1 MPATDSPAIIV
12 ARFLKAN
19 NYIETLEIFLRE
31 AGLPLDAGSASKGD
45 LTIEKILEEKKTFD
59 VSVSF
64 EKLGIDDDEKGWRL
78 PGQVVLYDCKEGRVA
93 AERRDHTKYVV
104 KVASWEEPD
113 GVWIATVG
121 WDAKV
126 ILYRLNWSTQESGAV
141 NYHALH
147 TPVASISVPTNPE
160 AILFVQHPEDKN
172 PILLLAR
179 RDSTFLYYYALP
191 DPSNQTAAG
200 APLLLGRQNLA
211 PHSNAWIA
219 FTPSAIAL
227 CPTDPSLLAVAT
239 SAVPH
244 MKLIIVRLLFPPL
257 SSISTGPHLSSD
269 IPTAPVSLLDRQD
282 PSLPTQASQTRAA
295 LVVADRENTA
305 ILIHC
310 TTMSPQTAYS
320 TPALA
325 WRPDGSGVWVNSD
338 DGVVRGIETATG
350 KVVGTLNGH
359 EPGSKVRCLWAGH
372 VGIQGD
378 DDEVRL
384 EEWVVSGG
392 YVNGNC
398 TGAGLTC
405 TYNAIPQKK
414 GPKGSRAKV
423 ISELRENQRQ
433 SQLVAKAQ
441 QHAFGFD
448 SPPLSPA
455 FSRTGGL
462 LCMDTI
468 TSCVDYFFAHMYPTQ
483 PILHRIRV
491 GETIGQ
497 MDTSIEA
504 YCLVTSLCAY
514 MMIQPNM
521 SLPANLLPDGEMG
534 PGASTALGNAVL
546 QEALRVRKGY
556 NYVES
561 PTVWSVITSFFF
573 FGSFFCLDKHNT
585 AWFHLREATT
595 LAELIGM
602 HEEATYSTGDIAE
615 SSRTRRLYWLL
626 FVTERAYALQRHRPL
641 TLHATIGLPRIDED
655 PAETVELSG
664 FIHLVNLFN
673 PFDDTFVGLWNKART
688 GCTTEW
694 LARLQDQLANAM
706 PAYLESTESQAVDLR
721 TSQQWLRTMVWQ
733 LSISHGFLSST
744 AADHA
749 MSFKFPIEISRDL
762 VSVASGFSQQAME
775 VHGIGLIEKL
785 FDVACTLT
793 DVMSCVPIE
802 QHAFEYGPRDYLNQ
816 FLSLI
821 STLRGGQQRY
831 LPLLVTK
838 INDTIPSMSGY
849 GLPMSLPSNRIEEVY
864 DNHSR
869 SSDHTSS
876 NTTPFGSPPGSS
888 LNSRQMDFKPIDFNN
903 NMITASE
910 NDTAFSSMTTAMQY
924 ADMTTTSPMATLYDD
939 INNHAYSGS

>member
-1 MPATDSPAIIV
+1 M
-12 ARFLKAN
+12 
-19 NYIETLEIFLRE
+19 
-31 AGLPLDAGSASKGD
+31 
-45 LTIEKILEEKKTFD
+45 
-59 VSVSF
+59 SF
-64 EKLGIDDDEKGWRL
+64 
-78 PGQVVLYDCKEGRVA
+78 
-93 AERRDHTKYVV
+93 
-104 KVASWEEPD
+104 
-113 GVWIATVG
+113 
-121 WDAKV
+121 
-126 ILYRLNWSTQESGAV
+126 
-141 NYHALH
+141 
-147 TPVASISVPTNPE
+147 
-160 AILFVQHPEDKN
+160 
-172 PILLLAR
+172 
-179 RDSTFLYYYALP
+179 
-191 DPSNQTAAG
+191 
-200 APLLLGRQNLA
+200 
-211 PHSNAWIA
+211 
-219 FTPSAIAL
+219 
-227 CPTDPSLLAVAT
+227 
-239 SAVPH
+239 
-244 MKLIIVRLLFPPL
+244 
-257 SSISTGPHLSSD
+257 
-269 IPTAPVSLLDRQD
+269 VSLLISPGEPSRAERQLRLTMPD
-282 PSLPTQASQTRAA
+282 SLSSSSTAVKRACDACHRRKVKCIGDGTRP
-295 LVVADRENTA
+295 
-305 ILIHC
+305 C
-310 TTMSPQTAYS
+310 
-320 TPALA
+320 
-325 WRPDGSGVWVNSD
+325 
-338 DGVVRGIETATG
+338 
-350 KVVGTLNGH
+350 K
-359 EPGSKVRCLWAGH
+359 
-372 VGIQGD
+372 
-378 DDEVRL
+378 
-384 EEWVVSGG
+384 
-392 YVNGNC
+392 NC
-398 TGAGLTC
+398 TAAGLTC

-462 LCMDTI
+462 LCMDMI

-483 PILHRIRV
+483 PILHRVRV

-521 SLPANLLPDGEMG
+521 SLPANLLPDGDMG

-602 HEEATYSTGDIAE
+602 HEEATYSTGDIVE

-664 FIHLVNLFN
+664 FIHLVNLFR

-694 LARLQDQLANAM
+694 LAQLQDQLANAL

-831 LPLLVTK
+831 LPLLVAK

-864 DNHSR
+864 DNHSH
-869 SSDHTSS
+869 SSNPTSN

-888 LNSRQMDFKPIDFNN
+888 LNSQQMDFKPINFTN

-910 NDTAFSSMTTAMQY
+910 NDAAFSLMTTAMQY
-924 ADMTTTSPMATLYDD
+924 ADMTTTSPLATLYGD